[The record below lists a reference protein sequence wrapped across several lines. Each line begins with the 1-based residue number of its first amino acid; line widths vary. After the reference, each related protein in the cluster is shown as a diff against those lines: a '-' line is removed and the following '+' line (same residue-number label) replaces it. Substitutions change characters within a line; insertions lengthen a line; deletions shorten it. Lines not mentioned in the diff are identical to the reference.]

1 MKILF
6 PLRSFRHP
14 QYRTRLAS
22 EAQVARGRA
31 FTMPRAV
38 MTAMSSCL
46 ITIFTFERVLDAML
60 NFKQFKTNK
69 IRSNP
74 ILRFLAFGVV
84 NHRLINL
91 IFANVEKIKPEKI

>member
-46 ITIFTFERVLDAML
+46 ITIFTFERVLDAMFQTIQ
-60 NFKQFKTNK
+60 NKQNK
-69 IRSNP
+69 IEPNP
-74 ILRFLAFGVV
+74 PVSCLRGRQSSPHQPNF
-84 NHRLINL
+84 R
-91 IFANVEKIKPEKI
+91 KC